1 MVKPKE
7 NPQVSVISQEGTDW
21 MNKVDSLLR
30 IVLLVS
36 LYQGFY
42 LFVREL
48 LCFAELKIKK
58 LRKGLPRPIWFKHQ
72 KKNFT

>member
-36 LYQGFY
+36 LYQGFTVCPQAA
-42 LFVREL
+42 LF
-48 LCFAELKIKK
+48 CGAQN
-58 LRKGLPRPIWFKHQ
+58 Q
-72 KKNFT
+72 KAAKRASSSNLI